1 MTEAR
6 RYGGQSAAERDQGR
20 RTRLR
25 EAALELYGSQGYAS
39 VSIDRLCSAAKV
51 STRHFYQL
59 HSSKEDMLLDLYAS
73 LTSASLDDVAASLE
87 RNEGET
93 IAVRLRE
100 AVGAYLRPLLADPR
114 KARIAFVEIV
124 GVSARVEDVR
134 LQFRNGI
141 IALVESET
149 KAAVERGERIRDDDV
164 RFRALALVGAANVH
178 RPRLEHPPRPP
189 RRRRTRGV
197 VLRPRRRA
205 RRGTRQR
212 HLKRPDV
219 SRPE

>member
-1 MTEAR
+1 VVTEAR
-6 RYGGQSAAERDQGR
+6 RYGGQSAAERDEGR

-25 EAALELYGSQGYAS
+25 ETALELYGTQGYAS

-59 HSSKEDMLLDLYAS
+59 HSNKEDMLLDLYAS
-73 LTSASLDDVAASLE
+73 LTSASLVDVVASLE

-124 GVSARVEDVR
+124 GVSARVEEVR
-134 LQFRNGI
+134 LQFRNAI
-141 IALVESET
+141 IALIESET
-149 KAAVERGERIRDDDV
+149 KAATARGEAVRDEDV
-164 RFRALALVGAANVH
+164 RFRALALVGAANVIVHDWSIH
-178 RPRLEHPPRPP
+178 RGSSDAAALERSFCDLAVEL
-189 RRRRTRGV
+189 V
-197 VLRPRRRA
+197 VGHVNA
-205 RRGTRQR
+205 I
-212 HLKRPDV
+212 
-219 SRPE
+219 

>member
-1 MTEAR
+1 MTETEAR
-6 RYGGQSAAERDQGR
+6 RYGGQSAAERDEAR

-25 EAALELYGSQGYAS
+25 EAALELFGSQGYAS

-73 LTSASLDDVAASLE
+73 LTKASLE
-87 RNEGET
+87 DVVESLRRNEGQV
-93 IAVRLRE
+93 ISVRLRE

-124 GVSARVEDVR
+124 GVSARVEERR

-149 KAAVERGERIRDDDV
+149 TAAAERGELTRTDDT
-164 RFRALALVGAANVH
+164 RFRALAMVGAANVIVHDWSIH
-178 RPRLEHPPRPP
+178 RSRRSAAALEKDFCDLAVEL
-189 RRRRTRGV
+189 V
-197 VLRPRRRA
+197 VGHA
-205 RRGTRQR
+205 HTI
-212 HLKRPDV
+212 
-219 SRPE
+219 

>member
-6 RYGGQSAAERDQGR
+6 RYGGQSAAERDDGR

-25 EAALELYGSQGYAS
+25 EAALELFGTQGYAS

-73 LTSASLDDVAASLE
+73 LTTASLE
-87 RNEGET
+87 DVVESLRRNEGES
-93 IAVRLRE
+93 ISVRLRE

-124 GVSARVEDVR
+124 GVSARVEERR
-134 LQFRNGI
+134 LGFRNGI

-149 KAAVERGERIRDDDV
+149 KAAAERGEVVHAADV
-164 RFRALALVGAANVH
+164 RFRALAMVGAANVIVHDWSIH
-178 RPRLEHPPRPP
+178 RSRSGAAALEKAFCDLAVELIVGH
-189 RRRRTRGV
+189 V
-197 VLRPRRRA
+197 HA
-205 RRGTRQR
+205 N
-212 HLKRPDV
+212 
-219 SRPE
+219 

>member
-6 RYGGQSAAERDQGR
+6 RYGGQSATERDEGR

-25 EAALELYGSQGYAS
+25 ETALELYGSQGYAS

-59 HSSKEDMLLDLYAS
+59 HSNKEDMLLDLYAS
-73 LTSASLDDVAASLE
+73 LTSASLVDVVASLE

-124 GVSARVEDVR
+124 GVSARVEEVR
-134 LQFRNGI
+134 LQFRNAI
-141 IALVESET
+141 VALIESET
-149 KAAVERGERIRDDDV
+149 KAATARGEAARDEDV
-164 RFRALALVGAANVH
+164 RFRALALVGAANVIVHDWSIH
-178 RPRLEHPPRPP
+178 RGSSDAAVLERSFCDLAVELM
-189 RRRRTRGV
+189 V
-197 VLRPRRRA
+197 VHVNA
-205 RRGTRQR
+205 I
-212 HLKRPDV
+212 
-219 SRPE
+219 

>member
-6 RYGGQSAAERDQGR
+6 RYGGQSAAARDAGR

-73 LTSASLDDVAASLE
+73 LTTASLE
-87 RNEGET
+87 DVVASLRRNDGET

-124 GVSARVEDVR
+124 GVSPRVEERR

-149 KAAVERGERIRDDDV
+149 TAAIDRGEFVRGDDV
-164 RFRALALVGAANVH
+164 RFRALAMVGAANVIVHDWSIH
-178 RPRLEHPPRPP
+178 RNRRDASALE
-189 RRRRTRGV
+189 TLFCDLAVELV
-197 VLRPRRRA
+197 VGHA
-205 RRGTRQR
+205 TAI
-212 HLKRPDV
+212 
-219 SRPE
+219 

>member
-6 RYGGQSAAERDQGR
+6 RYGGQSAAERDDAR

-25 EAALELYGSQGYAS
+25 EAALELFGTQGYAG

-59 HSSKEDMLLDLYAS
+59 HSNKEDMLLDLYAS
-73 LTSASLDDVAASLE
+73 LTTGSLEDVVASLR

-93 IAVRLRE
+93 IAVRLRD

-124 GVSARVEDVR
+124 GVSGRVEERR

-141 IALVESET
+141 IALVEAET
-149 KAAVERGERIRDDDV
+149 TEAIERGELTRTSDI
-164 RFRALALVGAANVH
+164 RFRALAMVGAANVIVH
-178 RPRLEHPPRPP
+178 DWSIHPGRRSAGALEKAFCDLAVEL
-189 RRRRTRGV
+189 V
-197 VLRPRRRA
+197 VGRVDA
-205 RRGTRQR
+205 I
-212 HLKRPDV
+212 
-219 SRPE
+219 